1 MTIRRL
7 DEGTINR
14 IAAGEVVERPASAV
28 KELVE
33 NAIDAGA
40 QRIDVTLE
48 KGGKSL
54 IRVEDDGCGMS
65 PDDLALSL
73 ERHATSKLPDGDEGD
88 NLFRIT
94 SLGFRGEALPSI
106 GAVSKMT
113 ITTRTAHASEAS
125 TLEVA
130 GGVAGDMRP
139 AAGTRGTRIEVRDL
153 FYATPARL
161 KFLKSDRAETMAV
174 SDTLKRLAMAHAHIG
189 FSLTN
194 DGRQSFAVPAESGAD
209 ARLRRL
215 SAIMGRAFGEN
226 AVPVHAERDT
236 LRLNGF
242 AGLPTF
248 NHATSQ
254 KQYLVVNGR
263 PVRDKL
269 LNGAVRGAYQD
280 FLAGNRHP
288 ALALFVDI
296 DPSELDVNVHPAKTE
311 VRFRD
316 SGLVRGMIV
325 GALRAALAEAGH
337 RAATTVADQTL
348 SAFRSGGASGGAYGG
363 HRSGATR
370 ASAWAQAAAAGQSD
384 FAAPPGDYGGL
395 SEDVGAWL
403 STAATASAQP
413 APIAEANL
421 PLGLARAQ
429 LHETYILAQ
438 THDGF
443 VIVDQHAAHER
454 LVYERLK
461 RQIAE
466 NGIKR
471 QILLVPEIVEMEAD
485 AAERLVSRAEELAE
499 LGFIIE
505 SFGPEQEAQAA
516 IMVREVPALM
526 QKGDLAGLLNDM
538 AEEIATLGQGLA
550 VKEHLEEISGTL
562 ACHTSVRAGRRLSIE
577 EMNALLRDME
587 ATPHAGQ
594 CNHGRPTY
602 VELKLADIE
611 RLFGRR

>member
-348 SAFRSGGASGGAYGG
+348 SAFRSGGAS
-363 HRSGATR
+363 
-370 ASAWAQAAAAGQSD
+370 
-384 FAAPPGDYGGL
+384 
-395 SEDVGAWL
+395 
-403 STAATASAQP
+403 
-413 APIAEANL
+413 
-421 PLGLARAQ
+421 
-429 LHETYILAQ
+429 
-438 THDGF
+438 
-443 VIVDQHAAHER
+443 
-454 LVYERLK
+454 
-461 RQIAE
+461 
-466 NGIKR
+466 
-471 QILLVPEIVEMEAD
+471 
-485 AAERLVSRAEELAE
+485 
-499 LGFIIE
+499 
-505 SFGPEQEAQAA
+505 
-516 IMVREVPALM
+516 
-526 QKGDLAGLLNDM
+526 
-538 AEEIATLGQGLA
+538 
-550 VKEHLEEISGTL
+550 
-562 ACHTSVRAGRRLSIE
+562 
-577 EMNALLRDME
+577 
-587 ATPHAGQ
+587 
-594 CNHGRPTY
+594 
-602 VELKLADIE
+602 
-611 RLFGRR
+611 